1 MSREK
6 ALKLEVKSREESAE
20 KKPAMSFDLYF
31 KKLMVK
37 DARVLPHHKAAMKK
51 YAEQHEI
58 QALDEQGFDEVFKN
72 Y

>member
-1 MSREK
+1 MNREK
-6 ALKLEVKSREESAE
+6 ASKLEVKSREESVA
-20 KKPAMSFDLYF
+20 KKPTMSFDTYF
-31 KKLMVK
+31 QKLLSNNPN
-37 DARVLPHHKAAMKK
+37 VLPHHKAAMKK

>member
-6 ALKLEVKSREESAE
+6 ALKLEVKSREESAD

-31 KKLMVK
+31 QKLMSK
-37 DARVLPHHKAAMKK
+37 DPKVLPHHKAAMKV
-51 YAEQHEI
+51 YAEQHST